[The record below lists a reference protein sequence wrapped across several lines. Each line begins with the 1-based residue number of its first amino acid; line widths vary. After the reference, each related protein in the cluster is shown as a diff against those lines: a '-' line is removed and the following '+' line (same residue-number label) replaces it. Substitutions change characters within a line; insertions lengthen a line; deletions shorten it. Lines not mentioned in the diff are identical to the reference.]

1 MSYNLINKVIF
12 YILVTRKFIHKNNS
26 SLHRIE
32 KERDYVDGID
42 SDLVMQFHLAGHSY
56 NGEMIID
63 THDHDVC
70 HSIWKLYEYAL
81 QRFSVVSTMI
91 ERDDNIPEFAE
102 LWQELTITEKIA
114 ANTLPPEQLKITAN
128 HSKSHDA
135 GWRLM
140 NDLRDLQQNFM
151 HYLLRKPSD
160 MVEHIESTPVMSES
174 DRLDIYGS
182 AYNLRLKE
190 AITTDYDKLHG
201 YLGDEQFD
209 QLMDCYIEKYP
220 SHTTNLRYFSINM
233 SDLLQEQAPFNQ
245 FPVLAE
251 LARIEFSFA
260 NSFDAENTYITTI
273 NDLAVIDPEQWATL
287 QFEFQKSVAL
297 LTINTNSFAIW
308 KALANEETPPKVEH
322 LEIAA
327 N

>member
-1 MSYNLINKVIF
+1 
-12 YILVTRKFIHKNNS
+12 
-26 SLHRIE
+26 
-32 KERDYVDGID
+32 
-42 SDLVMQFHLAGHSY
+42 
-56 NGEMIID
+56 
-63 THDHDVC
+63 
-70 HSIWKLYEYAL
+70 
-81 QRFSVVSTMI
+81 
-91 ERDDNIPEFAE
+91 
-102 LWQELTITEKIA
+102 
-114 ANTLPPEQLKITAN
+114 
-128 HSKSHDA
+128 
-135 GWRLM
+135 M

-151 HYLLRKPSD
+151 HYLLRQPSD
-160 MVEHIESTPVMSES
+160 MVEHIESTPVMSAS

-190 AITTDYDKLHG
+190 AITTDYDILHG

-260 NSFDAENTYITTI
+260 NSFDAENTCITAI

-287 QFEFQKSVAL
+287 QFEFQKSLAL

-322 LEIAA
+322 LEIPANWIIWRRADLVSHYRPVSLSEAQTMQLAMQGKNFAELCESLLEFYSEEETPLKAITFLQSWIQDEQLAA
-327 N
+327 LG